1 MFSCGLRRTF
11 GSNGLPAGGE
21 GIRTGGSTTEFVAAN
36 KAESR
41 RALGPVELERV
52 SGEYRSPPIRSVASD
67 EILQRGLANGGK
79 RGGEYPNLPGAES
92 NGCQRD

>member
-1 MFSCGLRRTF
+1 MRRRTF
-11 GSNGLPAGGE
+11 GLNGLPAGAE

-52 SGEYRSPPIRSVASD
+52 SGEYRSPPIRPVASD

-92 NGCQRD
+92 NGFQRD